1 MAEREV
7 LRGKVTSYPTD
18 SDKGLVEVSVGAY
31 DEENDTIYARVG
43 QSMSGVYW
51 LPEIGDVVDVEIPG
65 VPGGEPRIFHIHR
78 PEGDEQTGTCWT
90 EENNIKQLL
99 TRSGHRVTLDDTQDE
114 TAITLHTSGGLELK
128 LEDKPQTVTLR
139 AEGADE
145 PVLLLDM
152 KNDEIKL
159 AAGKKLTV
167 TCGGASIVFDSSGN
181 ISIEAKGKLAL
192 SGQEIDLDAKGK
204 LAAKGQQAEV
214 TGSMAAKVSGQSQ
227 LELSSSGVTQVKGS
241 MVKLN

>member
-1 MAEREV
+1 MAEREI
-7 LRGKVTSYPTD
+7 LRGKVTSYPAD
-18 SDKGLVEVSVGAY
+18 SGKGLVEVSIGAY
-31 DEENDTIYARVG
+31 DQENDTVYAQVG

-51 LPEIGDVVDVEIPG
+51 LPEIGDVVEVELSGAPG
-65 VPGGEPRIFHIHR
+65 CEPRILHVHR

-99 TRSGHRVTLDDTQDE
+99 TRSGHRVTLDDTQDAAAVTVR
-114 TAITLHTSGGLELK
+114 TAGGLELR

-139 AEGADE
+139 AEGKDE

-152 KNDEIKL
+152 EHDEIKL
-159 AAGKKLTV
+159 AAGKKLV
-167 TCGGASIVFDSSGN
+167 ISCGGASITFDGSGN
-181 ISIEAKGKLAL
+181 LSIQTKGKLAL
-192 SGQEIDLDAKGK
+192 SGQELALDAKGR
-204 LAAKGQQAEV
+204 LTAKGQQAEM

-227 LELSSSGVTQVKGS
+227 LELSSGGVTQVKGG

>member
-1 MAEREV
+1 MTEREV
-7 LRGKVTSYPTD
+7 LRGKVTSYPD
-18 SDKGLVEVSVGAY
+18 GSDKGLVEVSIRAY
-31 DEENDTIYARVG
+31 DGENDTVYARVE

-51 LPEIGDVVDVEIPG
+51 LPEVGDVVEVELPD
-65 VPGGEPRIFHIHR
+65 VPGGEPRILHIHR
-78 PEGDEQTGTCWT
+78 QSGDEQTGACWS

-114 TAITLHTSGGLELK
+114 TAITLHTSDGLELK

-139 AEGADE
+139 AGGKDE

-159 AAGKKLTV
+159 AAGKKLTIS
-167 TCGGASIVFDSSGN
+167 CGGASITFDSSGN

-192 SGQEIDLDAKGK
+192 SGQEIALDAKSK
-204 LAAKGQQAEV
+204 LTAKGQQAEV
-214 TGSMAAKVSGQSQ
+214 TGGMTTKVSGQSQ
-227 LELSSSGVTQVKGS
+227 LELSSSGITQIKGS

>member
-1 MAEREV
+1 MAEREI

-18 SDKGLVEVSVGAY
+18 SDKGLVEVSISAY
-31 DEENDTIYARVG
+31 DGENDTVYARVG

-51 LPEIGDVVDVEIPG
+51 LPEIGDVVEVELSGIPG
-65 VPGGEPRIFHIHR
+65 CEPRILHIHR

-99 TRSGHRVTLDDTQDE
+99 TRSGHRVTLDDTQDAAAVTVR
-114 TAITLHTSGGLELK
+114 TAGGLELK
-128 LEDKPQTVTLR
+128 LEDKPQTVILR
-139 AEGADE
+139 AEGTDE

-152 KNDEIKL
+152 KHDEIKL
-159 AAGKKLTV
+159 AAGKKLTI
-167 TCGGASIVFDSSGN
+167 TCGGDLSVQT
-181 ISIEAKGKLAL
+181 KGKLAL
-192 SGQEIDLDAKGK
+192 SGQEIALDAKGR
-204 LAAKGQQAEV
+204 LTAKGQQAEM

-227 LELSSSGVTQVKGS
+227 LELSSGGVTQVKGG

>member
-7 LRGKVTSYPTD
+7 LRGKVTSYPAD
-18 SDKGLVEVSVGAY
+18 SDKGLVEVSIGAY

-51 LPEIGDVVDVEIPG
+51 LPEIGDVVEVELPG
-65 VPGGEPRIFHIHR
+65 APGGEPRILHIHR
-78 PEGDEQTGTCWT
+78 RSGDEQTGVCWT

-99 TRSGHRVTLDDTQDE
+99 TRSGHRVTLDDTKDAAAV
-114 TAITLHTSGGLELK
+114 TVHTSGGLELR
-128 LEDKPQTVTLR
+128 LEDKPQTVTL
-139 AEGADE
+139 GADGTDE
-145 PVLLLDM
+145 PILLLDM

-159 AAGKKLTV
+159 AAGKKLTI
-167 TCGGASIVFDSSGN
+167 TCGGASIAFDSGGN
-181 ISIEAKGKLAL
+181 LSVRAKGKLTL
-192 SGQEIDLDAKGK
+192 SGQEIDLDAKSK

-227 LELSSSGVTQVKGS
+227 LELTSGGITQVKGS

>member
-18 SDKGLVEVSVGAY
+18 SDKGLVEVSIGAY
-31 DEENDTIYARVG
+31 DEENDTICARVG

-51 LPEIGDVVDVEIPG
+51 LPELGDVVEVELPG
-65 VPGGEPRIFHIHR
+65 APGGEPRILHIHR
-78 PEGDEQTGTCWT
+78 PEGDEQTGACWT

-99 TRSGHRVTLDDTQDE
+99 TRSGHCVTLDDTQDAAAV
-114 TAITLHTSGGLELK
+114 TVHTSGGLELK

-159 AAGKKLTV
+159 AAGKKLAI
-167 TCGGASIVFDSSGN
+167 TCGGASITFDSSGN
-181 ISIEAKGKLAL
+181 LSVQAKGKLTL
-192 SGQEIDLDAKGK
+192 SGQEIDLDAKSK

-227 LELSSSGVTQVKGS
+227 LELTSGGITQVKGS

>member
-1 MAEREV
+1 MTEREV
-7 LRGKVTSYPTD
+7 LRGKVTSYPAD
-18 SDKGLVEVSVGAY
+18 NDKGLVEVSVGAY
-31 DEENDTIYARVG
+31 DEENDAIYARVE
-43 QSMSGVYW
+43 QSMSGVFW
-51 LPEIGDVVDVEIPG
+51 LPEIGDVVEVELPG
-65 VPGGEPRIFHIHR
+65 IPGGEPRILHVHR

-99 TRSGHRVTLDDTQDE
+99 TRSGNRVTLDDTQDAA
-114 TAITLHTSGGLELK
+114 AITLHTSGGLELK

-167 TCGGASIVFDSSGN
+167 TCGGASIAFDSSGN